1 MTADNHCR
9 PRTQLP
15 PPFTLLSHEF
25 KVATY
30 GAAARKAPS
39 QSRSEETVAVIIEA
53 AAQVLEL
60 DGFDGFNTNAVARR
74 AGVSIGSL
82 YQYFPGKDALTAAL
96 IRREKARFKED
107 IATALAMR
115 SGKAALAALLQ
126 ASVRQQLQRPVLAK
140 LLDMEEGRRPI
151 LREEADDADLEALV
165 GAIVRRAA
173 PRHPQPQVAADD
185 LFAMIRGMVD
195 AAGERGERD
204 IDDLQ
209 RRVGAAVFG
218 YLARTGR
225 R

>member
-1 MTADNHCR
+1 MNSR
-9 PRTQLP
+9 SPRTALRP
-15 PPFTLLSHEF
+15 
-25 KVATY
+25 
-30 GAAARKAPS
+30 RKAPS

>member
-1 MTADNHCR
+1 MRSRSPHTALR
-9 PRTQLP
+9 P
-15 PPFTLLSHEF
+15 
-25 KVATY
+25 
-30 GAAARKAPS
+30 RKAPS

-53 AAQVLEL
+53 AAQVLEM
-60 DGFDGFNTNAVARR
+60 DGFDGFNTNAVAQR

-151 LREEADDADLEALV
+151 LREEADDAGLAALV
-165 GAIVRRAA
+165 GAIIRRAA

-204 IDDLQ
+204 IDDLE

-218 YLARTGR
+218 YLARTR
-225 R
+225 QR

>member
-1 MTADNHCR
+1 M
-9 PRTQLP
+9 
-15 PPFTLLSHEF
+15 
-25 KVATY
+25 
-30 GAAARKAPS
+30 
-39 QSRSEETVAVIIEA
+39 AVIIEA
-53 AAQVLEL
+53 AAQVLEM

-96 IRREKARFKED
+96 IRRERARFKED
-107 IATALAMR
+107 IAAALAMR
-115 SGKAALAALLQ
+115 SGKAALASLLQ

-140 LLDMEEGRRPI
+140 LLDMEEGRRPA
-151 LREEADDADLEALV
+151 LREEADDAGLQALV
-165 GAIVRRAA
+165 GAIIMRAA

-204 IDDLQ
+204 IEDLE

-218 YLARTGR
+218 YLARTR
-225 R
+225 QR